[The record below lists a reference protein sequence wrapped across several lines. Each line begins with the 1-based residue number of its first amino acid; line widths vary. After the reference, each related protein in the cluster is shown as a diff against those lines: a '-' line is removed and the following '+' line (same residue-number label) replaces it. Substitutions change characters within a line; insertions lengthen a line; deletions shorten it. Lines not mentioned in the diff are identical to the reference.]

1 MMDYPHLENIL
12 QSNIPHF
19 DHHNSPFR
27 FSFLGNGD
35 KFIITK
41 VDGIDAVLD
50 ENHNTLVPLKSTKMF
65 ITVINC
71 LSSFTSPIGL
81 NDISSLG
88 SSYPIFYY
96 ET

>member
-1 MMDYPHLENIL
+1 MVYLHSENTL

-41 VDGIDAVLD
+41 VDGIDTVLD
-50 ENHNTLVPLKSTKMF
+50 ERHNILIPLNSTKMF

-71 LSSFTSPIGL
+71 LSSFTSPIDL

-88 SSYPIFYY
+88 SSYPTFYY